1 MKTIITICAI
11 FCLFVSCNNGGESE
25 KKQIPVT
32 ADYTP
37 NEEDQQ
43 WINIGYDLKKG
54 RPLGLKAGAKAPD
67 FQLKAPDGSTVKLSE
82 TLKKGPVALLFYRG
96 EWCPVCIRYF
106 SGFIKDIDQLEA
118 KGVQVI
124 AVGPETNENIQ
135 KTIEKSSVEF
145 KVLQDA
151 DYKVMEDYDVLF
163 HVTEAYQKKI
173 REKLNTNIAKNNGKP
188 DARLPVP
195 ATYLI
200 GQDGLIKY
208 VQFDLNYKSR
218 ASVKDILKHI

>member
-1 MKTIITICAI
+1 MKTTITFFVM
-11 FCLFVSCNNGGESE
+11 FCLFVSCNNSGNSDTKQTTTTSE
-25 KKQIPVT
+25 YKAT
-32 ADYTP
+32 
-37 NEEDQQ
+37 EEEQQ

-54 RPLGLKAGAKAPD
+54 RPQGLKVGTKAPN

-82 TLKKGPVALLFYRG
+82 TLKDGPVALLFYRG

-106 SGFIKDIDQLEA
+106 SAFMKDAPQLEA
-118 KGVQVI
+118 KGVKVL
-124 AVGPETNENIQ
+124 AVSPETDENID
-135 KTIEKSSVEF
+135 KTKTKAKTNFTI
-145 KVLQDA
+145 LHDP

-173 REKLNTNIAKNNGKP
+173 RDKFNTDIAKNNGKP

-195 ATYLI
+195 ATYVI

-208 VQFDLNYKSR
+208 VQFDLNYKNR
-218 ASVKDILKHI
+218 ASVKEILKHI